1 MEGKINIY
9 TENGYLHLE
18 KYSKDKKSN
27 NYLMIERNQKK
38 KHKLRQTVFC
48 LKRMS
53 QCNFLLEVY
62 KKAQGF
68 TTF

>member
-38 KHKLRQTVFC
+38 NINLDKQSFV
-48 LKRMS
+48 
-53 QCNFLLEVY
+53 
-62 KKAQGF
+62 
-68 TTF
+68 